1 MVRIESIILTA
12 RIMKQGEKGNDS
24 RVRTRQRCEAESVI
38 EYTRPMTNP
47 VQSIWSERVAVEDGI
62 KERHDSAIVVCGQSM
77 LNGAAQR
84 RGWWQCKIDRLMLPR
99 GNADGRVWAWVH

>member
-12 RIMKQGEKGNDS
+12 SIMKQGEKGNDS

-62 KERHDSAIVVCGQSM
+62 KERHDSAIVVCGRSM
-77 LNGAAQR
+77 LNGAAR
-84 RGWWQCKIDRLMLPR
+84 WRGSMARLNGVVGGVVG
-99 GNADGRVWAWVH
+99 GNAKSID